1 MPDAPEPGFDLSS
14 TTTSAPEPAPRS
26 RSSLARWYAV
36 ESPWIPAPTTTY
48 WARCMF
54 IAPSAIALRAVLHT
68 LAQCQ
73 AAGRIPRPARGSC
86 YVSDGLAGT
95 ALGAPDAGAG
105 AARKPLPPPDPR
117 TPTRSQSPLSTPATC
132 SSSDSLS
139 PVVRSRI
146 GARIAAVRTP

>member
-14 TTTSAPEPAPRS
+14 TTTSAPEPAPRV

-48 WARCMF
+48 WARSGMF
-54 IAPSAIALRAVLHT
+54 IALSAIALRAVLHPS
-68 LAQCQ
+68 AEPGR
-73 AAGRIPRPARGSC
+73 GRIPRPGSRLLR

-105 AARKPLPPPDPR
+105 AAGTPFPPAYPR
-117 TPTRSQSPLSTPATC
+117 SPTRSQ
-132 SSSDSLS
+132 
-139 PVVRSRI
+139 
-146 GARIAAVRTP
+146 